1 MCLHFARKL
10 LSGRSRWPVNAFLDA
25 WQSSVPEVCS
35 YHEPKQ
41 VHNSNGGHDLQRNLL
56 KGEALPQGP
65 PFSTC
70 KETIV
75 MARRVGRHGAC
86 FRA

>member
-1 MCLHFARKL
+1 MD
-10 LSGRSRWPVNAFLDA
+10 AFLDA
-25 WQSSVPEVCS
+25 WQSTVPEVCS

-41 VHNSNGGHDLQRNLL
+41 VHNSNGRHDLQRTFSEG
-56 KGEALPQGP
+56 KVLPQGP

-70 KETIV
+70 KDTIV
-75 MARRVGRHGAC
+75 MASRVGRHGAY